1 MYSVGDILWGE
12 LASEVVP
19 RADFVSDVSIESG
32 AKPFDSPGWD
42 MEYTVFDD
50 CQLGVRAIEYTK
62 IW

>member
-1 MYSVGDILWGE
+1 M
-12 LASEVVP
+12 VP

-50 CQLGVRAIEYTK
+50 CQLGVRAIEYT
-62 IW
+62 